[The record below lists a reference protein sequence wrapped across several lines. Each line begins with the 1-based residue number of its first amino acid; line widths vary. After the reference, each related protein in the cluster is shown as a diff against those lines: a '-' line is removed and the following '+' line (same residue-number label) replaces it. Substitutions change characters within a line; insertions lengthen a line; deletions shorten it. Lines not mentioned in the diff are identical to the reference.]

1 VTWRASSSSL
11 AWGDVATLS
20 SWGDVAV
27 VVVPGVDD
35 VAVVVLVVDPAWP
48 NRGLSPRGHSP
59 ATTTVGM
66 VVVGKRGGGGKERV
80 MLDQSCPIWVKLV
93 LPIIIYNY

>member
-1 VTWRASSSSL
+1 VAWRDVGEVVSSTTWR
-11 AWGDVATLS
+11 LS
-20 SWGDVAV
+20 SFV